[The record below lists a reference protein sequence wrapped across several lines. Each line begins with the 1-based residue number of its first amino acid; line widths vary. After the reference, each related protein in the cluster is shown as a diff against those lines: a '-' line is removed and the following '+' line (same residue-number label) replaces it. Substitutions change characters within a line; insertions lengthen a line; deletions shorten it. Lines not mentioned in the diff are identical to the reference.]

1 VTPSV
6 SDAALTIAQILGWF
20 VFLACAIALLL
31 VLLAPWLCALAADAA
46 HDAPAEE
53 KDR

>member
-1 VTPSV
+1 VTGRA
-6 SDAALTIAQILGWF
+6 SDAALTVAHILGWI

-31 VLLAPWLCALAADAA
+31 VLLAPWLCALAADSA